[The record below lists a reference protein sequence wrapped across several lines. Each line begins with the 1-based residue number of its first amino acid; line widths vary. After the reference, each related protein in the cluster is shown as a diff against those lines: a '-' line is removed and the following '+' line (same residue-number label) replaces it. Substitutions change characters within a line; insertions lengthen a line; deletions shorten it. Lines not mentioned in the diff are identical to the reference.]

1 VDAFAG
7 QAYGLAKGGVSAPF
21 VTPFGVH
28 ILTVTGVEP
37 GRVGVEAVRPRLEK
51 LMATQIVRGLVA
63 EGRRQTAVT
72 FAAGVAHLDP
82 ATAGR
87 PVDGRPVVSGEN

>member
-1 VDAFAG
+1 
-7 QAYGLAKGGVSAPF
+7 
-21 VTPFGVH
+21 
-28 ILTVTGVEP
+28 
-37 GRVGVEAVRPRLEK
+37 VRPRLEK